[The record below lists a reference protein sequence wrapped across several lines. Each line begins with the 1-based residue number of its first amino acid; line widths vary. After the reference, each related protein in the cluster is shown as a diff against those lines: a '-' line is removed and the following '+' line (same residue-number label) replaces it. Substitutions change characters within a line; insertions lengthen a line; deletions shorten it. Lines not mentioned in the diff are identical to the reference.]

1 MAKKDH
7 QSCPIC
13 GHHKCLTVFSNGNAW
28 CHSHN
33 SDGDSPWNYAEAL
46 KNRSSETPNPK
57 PQLITPSKPT
67 GDVFSSLDDRKISE
81 DTARKYGV
89 KVVYNHEGK
98 VAEHMYPYY
107 SENTLTASKIRTVAT
122 KDFRWTGTQSEVGL
136 FGENLFKSGGKFLT
150 IVVFSYLFT

>member
-13 GHHKCLTVFSNGNAW
+13 GHHKCVTIFSTGNAW

-33 SDGDSPWNYAEAL
+33 SDGESLWNYAEAL
-46 KNRSSETPNPK
+46 KNKGSEAPNPK

-89 KVVYNHEGK
+89 TVVFNTQGK
-98 VAEHMYPYY
+98 IVQHLYPYY
-107 SENTLTASKIRTVAT
+107 SEGNRVAT
-122 KDFRWTGTQSEVGL
+122 KRRIIDTFIKDFKDFRWVGSVNEAGL
-136 FGENLFKSGGKFLT
+136 FGENLFKS
-150 IVVFSYLFT
+150 